1 MATWLVGGS
10 GYILVGGGLWW
21 MVGGVM
27 GGGGCGGWWH
37 KSDPIMKDA
46 TGEIS
51 SLKCH

>member
-1 MATWLVGGS
+1 
-10 GYILVGGGLWW
+10 
-21 MVGGVM
+21 MVDGGGVM